1 MLRRIVSDPGPV
13 SGQARKG
20 LRPAPSPV
28 PPILHAP
35 RAPRLDV
42 ADGLRQ
48 GLDQAQ
54 ATIAPKFFYDDLG
67 SRLFTAI
74 TALPEYYPPRLERWI
89 LQQHLADLIAASP
102 VHGCTWV
109 DLGAGD
115 CQKSAALFAAV
126 RPGSYVAVD
135 IAGDFLAR
143 ALSSLQRQHP
153 GLPLYGVVADFAA
166 ELVLPRGVPEAR
178 RVFFYPGSSIGNFDP
193 DAATTF
199 LRGVRRQMD
208 DGGALW
214 IGVDLHKATDVL
226 ERAYDDALGVTAA
239 FNRNVLLHVNRL
251 AGTDFDIAQWAHV
264 ARYDEDLRRIEM
276 YLQAVADLTVTWPGG
291 SRRFA
296 AGERI
301 HTENSYKYTLDG
313 FASVLQRAGLRV
325 AGSWTDPDRHYA
337 FFVAAP

>member
-13 SGQARKG
+13 QARKS
-20 LRPAPSPV
+20 LRPTCAPV

-42 ADGLRQ
+42 AAGVREALAQ
-48 GLDQAQ
+48 PQA
-54 ATIAPKFFYDDLG
+54 AIAPKFFYDDLG

-89 LQQHLADLIAASP
+89 LQQHLGDLLAASP
-102 VHGCTWV
+102 VNGCTWI

-115 CQKSAALFAAV
+115 CQKSAALFDSV
-126 RPGSYVAVD
+126 RPDCYVAVD

-143 ALSSLQRQHP
+143 SLSNLQRHHP
-153 GLPLYGVVADFAA
+153 DLPLYGVVADFAE
-166 ELVLPRGVPEAR
+166 ELVLPKGVPEAR

-193 DAATTF
+193 EGATTF

-208 DGGALW
+208 QDGALW
-214 IGVDLHKATDVL
+214 IGVDLHKASELL
-226 ERAYDDALGVTAA
+226 ERAYDDMLGVTAA

-251 AGTDFDIAQWAHV
+251 AGTDFDLGQWRHV
-264 ARYDEDLRRIEM
+264 ARYDTDQRRIEM
-276 YLQAVADLTVTWPGG
+276 YLQAVADTTVTWPGG
-291 SRRFA
+291 SRRFVA
-296 AGERI
+296 DERI
-301 HTENSYKYTLDG
+301 HTENSYKYTLEG
-313 FASVLQRAGLRV
+313 FSAVLQRAELRV
-325 AGSWTDPDRHYA
+325 AGVWTDPDAYFA